1 MANKRTPDQ
10 QDQQKIQYI
19 MGPLIEGNHIFQ
31 TIHGGP
37 LSQTQRGALE
47 ARASRGNRPAH
58 VGVVPDKV
66 ILIIIT
72 PPNAVVHTG
81 STEDTENMRF
91 FTQRD
96 FFKTGMPHQ
105 GKVGWGGDGELTRDN
120 GCWGASRFVPPWQD
134 ERIVTE
140 EEKEEAEERAA
151 KEERKAVKAGPI
163 AGRVKARR
171 QQEAKVA
178 EEEGGES
185 DNDSDDVG
193 ADGFHARLRSNGYD
207 QSQRDPTTSLPIE
220 EWSFPDDE
228 DMPLFLKYLRTQIS
242 SQTQPGFEIL
252 NNIQVFFPGE
262 YFYNQDQELDA
273 EAASADFDSYYTGP
287 SRLDYRWPDS
297 SSTLDGI
304 NKLMDEPLPFG
315 LATLEGSTAPDYR
328 VNILKNKR
336 SGPGKKNVKKFNG
349 GLTRTPYFNRAT
361 CGLPYWQPRI
371 GSNADDNDGVRLVAN
386 AVVRAGPTAGGW
398 STEDVL
404 NLISSNESSPK
415 IVILNSCSPSL
426 SVQRQKA
433 ANDGLDEDG
442 RKIRKQ
448 QRKVASMSDNL
459 RYRNHIY
466 WNGRKNFRM
475 LRRYLPWLGGPE
487 SNPLLPIWS
496 GHSQFT
502 RIDKED
508 LHYTHTFIGDVF
520 KREEELRTNN
530 LLSLQQGKPG
540 QGNSDVP
547 IEKTLND
554 ANELVPAL
562 GGIYELFPAL
572 YTTAAL
578 DRRGTLMDQLR
589 RRFIG
594 LFGQELWEIYVQNW
608 RIEPDNPPP
617 SYAQRGAGGKRK
629 RRRRKRKTKRK
640 RRKKTKKSRRRRKKR
655 TRRRKK

>member
-1 MANKRTPDQ
+1 M
-10 QDQQKIQYI
+10 
-19 MGPLIEGNHIFQ
+19 
-31 TIHGGP
+31 TI
-37 LSQTQRGALE
+37 
-47 ARASRGNRPAH
+47 NIRPPADR
-58 VGVVPDKV
+58 P
-66 ILIIIT
+66 
-72 PPNAVVHTG
+72 
-81 STEDTENMRF
+81 
-91 FTQRD
+91 
-96 FFKTGMPHQ
+96 
-105 GKVGWGGDGELTRDN
+105 
-120 GCWGASRFVPPWQD
+120 
-134 ERIVTE
+134 
-140 EEKEEAEERAA
+140 EKEA
-151 KEERKAVKAGPI
+151 RKAVKAGPI

-171 QQEAKVA
+171 HQEAQVA

-193 ADGFHARLRSNGYD
+193 ADGFSARLRSNGYD
-207 QSQRDPTTSLPIE
+207 HSQRDPTSLPIE
-220 EWSFPDDE
+220 EWSLPDDE
-228 DMPLFLKYLRTQIS
+228 DMPLFSKYLRTQIS
-242 SQTQPGFEIL
+242 LQTEPGFEIL

-297 SSTLDGI
+297 SSTLGGI
-304 NKLMDEPLPFG
+304 NKLRDEPLPFG

-328 VNILKNKR
+328 AHILKNKR
-336 SGPGKKNVKKFNG
+336 SGDGKKVVRKFNG
-349 GLTRTPYFNRAT
+349 GLSRTPYFNRAT

-371 GSNADDNDGVRLVAN
+371 GSNADENDGVRLVAN
-386 AVVRAGPTAGGW
+386 AVQQSGPTAGGW

-404 NLISSNESSPK
+404 QLIAGKESSPK

-475 LRRYLPWLGGPE
+475 LRRYLPWLGGE
-487 SNPLLPIWS
+487 ASNPLLPIWS
-496 GHSQFT
+496 NHSQFT

-520 KREEELRTNN
+520 ARERQLRTLN
-530 LLSLQQGKPG
+530 LQYQQQGLPH
-540 QGNSDVP
+540 QQNINVP
-547 IEKTLND
+547 IQTILDN
-554 ANELVPAL
+554 ANQPVPAV

-578 DRRGTLMDQLR
+578 DRRGTLMYQLR
-589 RRFIG
+589 DRFQG
-594 LFGQELWEIYVQNW
+594 LFGKAIWEAYVASWHKN
-608 RIEPDNPPP
+608 PDNDPP
-617 SYAQRGAGGKRK
+617 SVEVLTQQGLSGGKRK